1 MADRLR
7 AAAERALDAL
17 NDLIRNTFDPGS
29 EALGARYELAHALTA
44 PAARQTTGQATAVP
58 CNWAHSRV
66 GHEPH
71 NWEPQ
76 PGVQPVHCPGY
87 SESAAEHVHKLGNA
101 DEDGGLLDDW
111 DNCRDPECPGPTAAE
126 MARAR
131 MTTGQGGT
139 ELGSRPTAPVTLAT
153 PCDNCDHVL
162 NWHGNQAACVFA
174 FCGCGRFRAPE
185 PAAGQQ
191 AEARTTDEARPPRE
205 QWRVEIYDPVAE
217 EWAPGV
223 AFSERDRAAERL
235 DTVPTYSPR
244 WGTDT
249 PPRRRLVRE
258 TTTWTVENEDR

>member
-44 PAARQTTGQATAVP
+44 PAARQTTGQ
-58 CNWAHSRV
+58 
-66 GHEPH
+66 
-71 NWEPQ
+71 
-76 PGVQPVHCPGY
+76 
-87 SESAAEHVHKLGNA
+87 
-101 DEDGGLLDDW
+101 DGI
-111 DNCRDPECPGPTAAE
+111 
-126 MARAR
+126 
-131 MTTGQGGT
+131 

-162 NWHGNQAACVFA
+162 NWHGNQAACIFA

-185 PAAGQQ
+185 PAVGQQ

-235 DTVPTYSPR
+235 DAVPTYSPR